1 MTKSTVA
8 VIGAGVMGSAM
19 AVRLLDDGHAV
30 RVWNRSPEPVKAL
43 ADAGAVVASDAREAV
58 TGATVVITMLPTAGV
73 AGEVM
78 MNGGVVE
85 AIESGAVWAQMGTIG
100 VEATRAFDESV
111 KNTRSDVLFVD
122 APVSG
127 SKVPAE
133 RGELLVL
140 ASGPPAAPAIVDP
153 VFGVIG
159 RRTVWLGPAGMGSR
173 MKLVLNTWLAFE
185 IEAAAEIAALTGAF
199 GITDEALTS
208 TIAGS
213 PLVSTFAATKLA
225 KMQARDDS
233 TEFSLGWALKD
244 LDLVAEAAPDGAA
257 PIARAIAERWRG
269 VVAEGAGGLD
279 VSAARRGLDTGAGD
293 EGSTTGSE
301 NPA

>member
-8 VIGAGVMGSAM
+8 VIGTGVMGSAM
-19 AVRLLDDGHAV
+19 AGRLLDDGHTV
-30 RVWNRSPEPVKAL
+30 RVWNRSPEPLKVL
-43 ADAGAVVASDAREAV
+43 GEAGAVLASDPHDAV
-58 TGATVVITMLPTAGV
+58 TGASVVISMLPTAHV
-73 AGEVM
+73 ADEVM
-78 MNGGVVE
+78 VQGGVLA
-85 AIESGAVWAQMGTIG
+85 AIGSGAVWAQMGTIG
-100 VEATRAFDESV
+100 VDATLRFDEAV
-111 KNTRSDVLFVD
+111 RDERPDVLFVD

-140 ASGPPAAPAIVDP
+140 ASGPTGAPAIVDP
-153 VFGVIG
+153 VFEVVG

-185 IEAAAEIAALTGAF
+185 IEAAAEINALAGSF
-199 GITDEALTS
+199 GIDQEALAD

-244 LDLVAEAAPDGAA
+244 LDLVADAAPGGAA
-257 PIARAIAERWRG
+257 PIARAIADRWRG
-269 VVAEGAGGLD
+269 VVADGAGGLD
-279 VSAARRGLDTGAGD
+279 VSAARRGLDTGTVEATQ
-293 EGSTTGSE
+293 S
-301 NPA
+301 

>member
-1 MTKSTVA
+1 MTKRTVA
-8 VIGAGVMGSAM
+8 VIGTGVMGSAM
-19 AVRLLDDGHAV
+19 AGRLLDDGHTV
-30 RVWNRSPEPVKAL
+30 RVWNRSPEPLQVL
-43 ADAGAVVASDAREAV
+43 GDAGAVLASDPQEAV
-58 TGATVVITMLPTAGV
+58 AGATVVITMLPTAQV
-73 AGEVM
+73 AYEVM
-78 MNGGVVE
+78 VGGGVLA
-85 AIESGAVWAQMGTIG
+85 AIGSGAVWAQMGTIG
-100 VEATRAFDESV
+100 VDATRTFDEAV
-111 KNTRSDVLFVD
+111 RDERPDVLFVD

-140 ASGPPAAPAIVDP
+140 ASGPTGAPAIVDP
-153 VFGVIG
+153 VFAVIG

-185 IEAAAEIAALTGAF
+185 IEAAAEINALAGAF
-199 GITDEALTS
+199 GLDDEALTS

-244 LDLVAEAAPDGAA
+244 LDLVAEAAPGGAA
-257 PIARAIAERWRG
+257 PIARTIAERWRG
-269 VVAEGAGGLD
+269 VVADGAGGLD
-279 VSAARRGLDTGAGD
+279 VSAARRGLDPGTGDAAPG
-293 EGSTTGSE
+293 
-301 NPA
+301 

>member
-1 MTKSTVA
+1 M
-8 VIGAGVMGSAM
+8 
-19 AVRLLDDGHAV
+19 
-30 RVWNRSPEPVKAL
+30 
-43 ADAGAVVASDAREAV
+43 AGAA
-58 TGATVVITMLPTAGV
+58 VVITMLPTARV
-73 AGEVM
+73 ATEVM
-78 MNGGVVE
+78 VEGGVLD
-85 AIESGAVWAQMGTIG
+85 AIGSGAVWAQMGTIG
-100 VEATRAFDESV
+100 VDATRAFDEAV
-111 KNTRSDVLFVD
+111 QDERPEVLFVD

-140 ASGPPAAPAIVDP
+140 ASGPPAAAAIVDP
-153 VFGVIG
+153 VFEVIG
-159 RRTVWLGPAGMGSR
+159 KRTVWLGPAGMGSR

-185 IEAAAEIAALTGAF
+185 IEAAAEIAALAGAF
-199 GITDEALTS
+199 GIADEALTD

-244 LDLVAEAAPDGAA
+244 LDLVAEAAPRGAA

-269 VVAEGAGGLD
+269 AGG
-279 VSAARRGLDTGAGD
+279 
-293 EGSTTGSE
+293 
-301 NPA
+301 